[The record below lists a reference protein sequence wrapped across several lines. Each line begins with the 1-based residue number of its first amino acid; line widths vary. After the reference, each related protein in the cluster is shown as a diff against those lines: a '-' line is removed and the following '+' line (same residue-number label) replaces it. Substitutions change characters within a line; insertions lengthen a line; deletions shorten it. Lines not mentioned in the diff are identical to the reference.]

1 MTSYSPLSAT
11 GSGTLLAIG
20 RGSAGNL
27 VATPGLK
34 QDEVALAALVVVEN
48 AEGDSAAGTTNGGLA
63 VHVCLREFSVVVAV
77 VVECAT
83 RSS

>member
-1 MTSYSPLSAT
+1 MT
-11 GSGTLLAIG
+11 
-20 RGSAGNL
+20 
-27 VATPGLK
+27 TPSLK

-48 AEGDSAAGTTNGGLA
+48 AKGDSAAGTTNGGLA
-63 VHVCLREFSVVVAV
+63 VHVYLREFLVVVAV